1 MYGGDVGQL
10 MTVLRRRFPA
20 AVGYVEAAARTGEEG
35 GLVRSHLGRTCPPP
49 STTWLEVT
57 GHAGGAGPGGTRSP
71 DGGGQTGMPEPGW
84 ASWSSPA
91 EPAPGPPDPHPGGVP
106 RGRRA
111 ARDRGRFTRNFVVQ
125 ASAADWA
132 LVLLAAVRRRLAGR
146 GADPADGAHLVFFQH
161 DEVVVHCP
169 RDDAE
174 RVAAE
179 VREAA
184 DESGRLVFGDTPVQF
199 PLSVAVVDCYA
210 DAK

>member
-35 GLVRSHLGRTCPPP
+35 GLVRSALGRTCPPP
-49 STTWLEVT
+49 SPGWLATT
-57 GHAGGAGPGGTRSP
+57 GRAGGT
-71 DGGGQTGMPEPGW
+71 E
-84 ASWSSPA
+84 
-91 EPAPGPPDPHPGGVP
+91 PDPEAAGQA
-106 RGRRA
+106 RRA

-132 LVLLAAVRRRLAGR
+132 LVLLAAVRRRLAGS
-146 GADPADGAHLVFFQH
+146 GSDLVFFQH

-169 RDDAE
+169 QADAD
-174 RVAAE
+174 RVAELVRDAAE
-179 VREAA
+179 
-184 DESGRLVFGDTPVQF
+184 ESRRLVFGDTAVRF
-199 PLSVAVVDCYA
+199 PLAVAVVGCYA